1 MSGWSDPTGTT
12 PVVSRVSN
20 RRSRA
25 SDAPLSSRYC
35 RSDASDHTGVEGDDD
50 RPAADDVV
58 DVLLARSACPPD
70 ASAGAPFGCGGGE
83 RFGCGGDA
91 LLDVPAAIAAP
102 PAASAPPMTRP
113 CENAVGE

>member
-1 MSGWSDPTGTT
+1 GTT
-12 PVVSRVSN
+12 PVVSRVSS

-35 RSDASDHTGVEGDDD
+35 RSDASDHTGVDGDDD

-58 DVLLARSACPPD
+58 DLLLARSACPPD
-70 ASAGAPFGCGGGE
+70 ATSGAGVPFGCGGAS
-83 RFGCGGDA
+83 RLGCGGDE
-91 LLDVPAAIAAP
+91 LLDAAAATAAP

-113 CENAVGE
+113 CENDG